1 MASSLKWRTGFGWP
15 SLLLFL
21 LFLVMAIV
29 FGGVARI
36 VFIVLTVFSGTWLGY
51 KFYTY
56 NGSPWRRLHF
66 RGMLLYA
73 ECAGKEIGQSGIE
86 GRTFNL
92 INACRDMALLMCGN
106 EKELFVR
113 AMIEELVKEKGDY
126 FAQLMESY
134 HTMVL
139 PKATAE
145 QVSNIIET
153 VRKIDF
159 CPQLVIGNIIE
170 NTYGSEEAARYAVA
184 VVTRQAY

>member
-1 MASSLKWRTGFGWP
+1 
-15 SLLLFL
+15 
-21 LFLVMAIV
+21 MAIV

-73 ECAGKEIGQSGIE
+73 ECVGKEAGRARIE

-92 INACRDMALLMCGN
+92 MNVCRDMALLMCGI

-126 FAQLMESY
+126 FAQLVESY
-134 HTMVL
+134 RAMVL
-139 PKATAE
+139 PKAMDE
-145 QVSNIIET
+145 QISNIVET

-170 NTYGSEEAARYAVA
+170 NTYGGEEAARYVVA